1 MTDLQ
6 LRPSR
11 PSTAAVLTFRRLIAN
26 RENSTDQGGH
36 QIGLHSL
43 QFAELL
49 HQVGKEDAAA
59 AAAAA
64 AAADAAGLATLAAQ
78 VFESL

>member
-26 RENSTDQGGH
+26 REHSTDQGGH

-43 QFAELL
+43 QFADLL
-49 HQVGKEDAAA
+49 HRVGEED
-59 AAAAA
+59 AA